1 MSEQKIRLKE
11 SIQLLD
17 ECCTEV
23 KRYEGLVEEGGKRI
37 ADLDRRQ
44 RLLVGMLTK
53 ATKNDDAEVLVYLWN
68 ESIVADGDPRKLLAL
83 DVIRHFALRWW
94 KKNTTRDFLRW
105 LNQKY
110 PLALRPSGG
119 YKKRTERLVLTACLD
134 VQILHGGNRMWD
146 LSLYSG
152 GGLRNTGQLYV
163 ME

>member
-1 MSEQKIRLKE
+1 LKDKE
-11 SIQLLD
+11 NIGQIEPSSDRVLKNTKATKND
-17 ECCTEV
+17 EENIWQ
-23 KRYEGLVEEGGKRI
+23 VEPSS
-37 ADLDRRQ
+37 DRVFRN
-44 RLLVGMLTK
+44 TK